1 LQDIKNYY
9 NNAEC
14 ECSISE
20 RILNLLYEQKISP
33 SAFIKEYKK
42 RFSDIKSTIDFF
54 TGDKKDND
62 KIFNP
67 DNYKSGFSK
76 KEFDISSIKKI
87 LNNENSFMLNISEK
101 QYPGLLKQIYFPPP
115 LLFCKGSKIKTI
127 KGGIAVVGTRKNTAY
142 GRDVA
147 AYISKELS
155 KIGIT
160 VVSGMAS
167 GIDFWAHKAAINEV
181 GGSIGVLGCGINIVY
196 PRENKNLYCK
206 IIENGSIITEFIPG
220 TPPLKKNFPARN
232 RLISGISMGVV
243 VVEAPERSGAL
254 ITADFALEQDREV
267 FGVPGSIFF
276 PESQGTHHLIKNGAK
291 LVCCI
296 DDILNEIH
304 QFCLFK
310 SPNCSSEKKPSCN
323 NSTCKRKNKNITFK
337 NPGKQAIYNI
347 IGYMPK
353 TVEEISI
360 LSKLN
365 ISEVLHFIA
374 ELQLE
379 NIIQEK
385 SLNQFVRM

>member
-1 LQDIKNYY
+1 MQDIKNYY
-9 NNAEC
+9 NNAAC
-14 ECSISE
+14 GSSISE
-20 RILNLLYEQKISP
+20 RILHIIYGLKVSP

-42 RFSDIKSTIDFF
+42 RSSDIKSTIDFF
-54 TGDKKDND
+54 TGGKKNND
-62 KIFNP
+62 RIFNP
-67 DNYKSGFSK
+67 DNYQDSFSK
-76 KEFDISSIKKI
+76 KEFDTSRIKKI
-87 LNNENSFMLNISEK
+87 LNNENAFMLNISEK
-101 QYPGLLKQIYFPPP
+101 LYPGLLKQIYFPPP
-115 LLFCKGSKIKTI
+115 LLFCRGSKIKTI
-127 KGGIAVVGTRKNTAY
+127 KGCVAVVGTRKNTTY

-147 AYISKELS
+147 VYISKELS
-155 KIGIT
+155 KSGIT

-167 GIDFWAHKAAINEV
+167 GIDYWAHKAAIPEK

-196 PRENKNLYCK
+196 PRENKNLYSQV
-206 IIENGSIITEFIPG
+206 IENGSIITEFIPC
-220 TPPLKKNFPARN
+220 TPPVKKNFPARN

-243 VVEAPERSGAL
+243 VVEAPEKSGAL

-276 PESQGTHHLIKNGAK
+276 AESQGTHHLIKNGAK

-296 DDILNEIH
+296 DDILNEIQ
-304 QFCLFK
+304 QFCFFK
-310 SPNCSSEKKPSCN
+310 STNCGTEKKPSYI
-323 NSTCKRKNKNITFK
+323 NSAFKRKNKNIAFD
-337 NPGKQAIYNI
+337 NPKKQIIYNI

-353 TVEEISI
+353 TVEEISM

-379 NIIQEK
+379 SIIQEK